1 MGNACKAEGKIRETH
16 PPSKLETSDSTEAE
30 IMAQRRAAS
39 LRRIE
44 TAKHEALQKLK
55 TSRALSVHEE
65 RRRLHIMK
73 TRHKLGGGYSGV
85 DFLAGDSRLDER
97 VDTNFGGLNADL
109 PDDASLEG
117 EDRRQTTRSTS
128 QRQTQGFNS
137 TKPEEQRGP
146 SGQRP
151 IFGATSRE
159 KKSMAFFD
167 DVGHTWPGDTFEVV
181 APSPAAADVAERAAQ
196 EALIQKNADLKRVT
210 NRRD

>member
-1 MGNACKAEGKIRETH
+1 MGNACKAEGKVRETQ

-30 IMAQRRAAS
+30 IMAQRRAVS

-73 TRHKLGGGYSGV
+73 TRHKLGGGYSAG
-85 DFLAGDSRLDER
+85 DILAGDSRLAET

-109 PDDASLEG
+109 PDDASPEG

-128 QRQTQGFNS
+128 QRQPEGFNS
-137 TKPEEQRGP
+137 TKLEEQRGP

-167 DVGHTWPGDTFEVV
+167 YVGHTRSGDTFEMA
-181 APSPAAADVAERAAQ
+181 APSPAAADAAERAAQ
-196 EALIQKNADLKRVT
+196 EALIQKEADLKRVKSQ
-210 NRRD
+210 RA